1 MKLETSPPPSMS
13 SVGSERDRRA
23 GIGWSS
29 HLHRPVDFAA
39 VKHEAEVVQVAQSRV
54 PRKILPLQGQVA
66 GGVQG
71 QVGAHMLGSERAA
84 EGLAVG
90 LVSSLPQYV
99 AQRGRPW
106 TSSAASRQE
115 GPVAA
120 AWGKDPIGR
129 ELLGGAFQ
137 PSQICTACRER
148 PPKVLVPSLMA
159 TKAGEKAVGVEQE
172 PLWWGRGSGRRQR
185 ALHGSKANKQA
196 SFTSKQAEFVNTR
209 SPHLATAHCAKSGQ
223 R

>member
-1 MKLETSPPPSMS
+1 MKLETSPPPSTS
-13 SVGSERDRRA
+13 SVGSEGDRRA

-29 HLHRPVDFAA
+29 HLHRLVDFAA
-39 VKHEAEVVQVAQSRV
+39 VKHEAEVVQVVQGRV

-71 QVGAHMLGSERAA
+71 QVSAHMLGSERAA

-90 LVSSLPQYV
+90 LVSSLPRYL

-106 TSSAASRQE
+106 TSSAASGQE

-148 PPKVLVPSLMA
+148 PPKVLA
-159 TKAGEKAVGVEQE
+159 TKAGEKAVGVEPE
-172 PLWWGRGSGRRQR
+172 PSWRGRGSGRRQR

-196 SFTSKQAEFVNTR
+196 SFTSEQAECVNTR

-223 R
+223 H